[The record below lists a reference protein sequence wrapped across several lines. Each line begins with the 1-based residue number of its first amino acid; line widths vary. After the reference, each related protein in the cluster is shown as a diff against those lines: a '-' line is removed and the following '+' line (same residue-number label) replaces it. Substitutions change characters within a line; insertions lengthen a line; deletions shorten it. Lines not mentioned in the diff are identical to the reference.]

1 MGGLQMWDNSEIM
14 TSVWWDI
21 LTDKALWFTAVSDM
35 LGPALW
41 ERGLAL
47 LGMQVSQQSQ
57 VGTNQKFFVSAG
69 LEGQVHTPK
78 LHTNFHWELH
88 GGGLYVGV
96 SSSVRD
102 TDWETDNDIIHHRNL
117 SICFSHIGVLNNCH
131 YCASP
136 RCNVWL
142 WSLTLSGCVL
152 QPCPDVFWFPVFS
165 EKACDEIVEEMEH
178 YGSWSGGKHEVRT
191 VRWLNTEL

>member
-1 MGGLQMWDNSEIM
+1 MD
-14 TSVWWDI
+14 
-21 LTDKALWFTAVSDM
+21 
-35 LGPALW
+35 
-41 ERGLAL
+41 
-47 LGMQVSQQSQ
+47 
-57 VGTNQKFFVSAG
+57 TNQIFFVSAG

-78 LHTNFHWELH
+78 LHTDFHWELH

-96 SSSVRD
+96 SSSVQD
-102 TDWETDNDIIHHRNL
+102 TDWETDNDIKHHRNL

-131 YCASP
+131 YSASP
-136 RCNVWL
+136 RCHLWL

-178 YGSWSGGKHEVRT
+178 HGSWSGGKHEVRT
-191 VRWLNTEL
+191 LRWLNTELYLTLQPHMDCLHVVMNTDFYMGENTPRSYIHTQTLCPDMIILVSINQQLV